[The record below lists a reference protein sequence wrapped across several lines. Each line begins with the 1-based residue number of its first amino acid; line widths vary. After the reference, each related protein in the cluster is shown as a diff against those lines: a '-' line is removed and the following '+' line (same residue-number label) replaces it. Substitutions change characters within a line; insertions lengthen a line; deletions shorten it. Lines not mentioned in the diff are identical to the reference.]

1 MSSSA
6 SSDWRRPPEALNAS
20 GAGAARGPGPEGREP
35 QGVDPLRPTSSIGPF
50 PRSGPPA
57 RVAEEGPCDGFAPGL
72 VRPGRPAE
80 EPKTRVEL
88 IHPLTA
94 EEFLS
99 DLQSALRLLPRRL
112 VASIAEQGYRLHVVD
127 SQGVYPLTLEVEE
140 VHDPPLEE
148 LQVEASSLAE
158 LAGQRGLAPDAEWL
172 GRVLPAN
179 PELNVLRDHPAETP
193 LTPGQSLQVPAC
205 YGWQGRRVSPAAWS
219 FLTAPR
225 LTNLAGMVINGELAG
240 LKDMQLAIVL
250 WDKVFRR
257 GDGLADWY
265 VLHELGH
272 TTDFSFAF
280 RQPQSWR
287 EWRGRLEAA
296 FGQASFLTRYASESP
311 VEYFAE
317 GFAAWATP
325 AGHRRAPRPGVEPEP
340 LARQRYEVDR
350 AVLQE
355 RDSELYSLVE
365 EAVRQTGTSK
375 YS

>member
-1 MSSSA
+1 M
-6 SSDWRRPPEALNAS
+6 
-20 GAGAARGPGPEGREP
+20 
-35 QGVDPLRPTSSIGPF
+35 DPLRPTSPTGPIL
-50 PRSGPPA
+50 RSNLPA
-57 RVAEEGPCDGFAPGL
+57 LVAEEGPSDGFTPGQ
-72 VRPGRPAE
+72 VRPSRPRRELDA
-80 EPKTRVEL
+80 TVEL

-94 EEFLS
+94 EEFLF
-99 DLQSALRLLPRRL
+99 DLQFALRLLPRRL

-127 SQGVYPLTLEVEE
+127 GQAVHPLTLELEE
-140 VHDPPLEE
+140 IHDPPLEE
-148 LQVEASSLAE
+148 LQVDASSLGE
-158 LAGQRGLAPDAEWL
+158 LARQRGLAPDPEWL

-225 LTNLAGMVINGELAG
+225 LTNLAGMVVNGELAG
-240 LKDMQLAIVL
+240 LKGKQLAIVL

-280 RQPQSWR
+280 RQPDPWR
-287 EWRGRLEAA
+287 AWRGRLERA
-296 FGQASFLTRYASESP
+296 FAKANFLTRYASESP

-350 AVLQE
+350 GVLQE
-355 RDSELYSLVE
+355 RDPALYSLIE